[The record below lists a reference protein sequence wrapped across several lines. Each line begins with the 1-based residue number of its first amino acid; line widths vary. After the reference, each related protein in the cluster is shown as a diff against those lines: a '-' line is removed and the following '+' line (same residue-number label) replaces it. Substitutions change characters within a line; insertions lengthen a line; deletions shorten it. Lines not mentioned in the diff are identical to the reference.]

1 MLSNVVLDI
10 KNFKSIESKK
20 FSLPNG
26 MTLIKGPSGVGKS
39 TIIESISYAITGK
52 PKTCKPLG
60 TSCSTKVSLS
70 FLLKD
75 QEWEIIRSTR
85 PGRLVVTRSG
95 AKQVEDDEAQSLI
108 STVFGKN
115 FDIISYIPQDT
126 SRSFAKMKPA
136 EKLSFMEQI
145 SIGSEVSTLKSKAK
159 TYLSEM
165 KRNANASCAKH
176 SLRADDLKKLQ
187 KVDTPKKLL
196 PTRPSVRDIDEVRK
210 EKNLIKSKIRETK
223 LRLEEVEKEKKSI
236 EQTRSSRH
244 ANKLRVK
251 SLDKDINESCKELEV
266 ENISE
271 VEDVMNNAKEALTAS
286 KEFHNLQNQLPSWAK
301 VEGWEEENKK
311 WMKNKNKELKD
322 VKDSI
327 KVAETKD
334 IVFFKCPSC
343 DDDIGYNCLTSEA
356 VLPETVPNIETT
368 ETYSIRD
375 LMRKESK
382 INRELSERKNK
393 VKEANRLKELIAN
406 LTEEWGEDSLDDINE
421 LEETYAMTK
430 ELNKLVHK
438 RDRILSTLKEEDE
451 DFSDDKVDELE
462 SIINEEKAK
471 LDTAN
476 DEFDRIDRLLS
487 DIEQWSRETE
497 RVRRYNENIDR
508 AKKVYEEA
516 VEKERLAAIDKD
528 NTSKLLKGAEE
539 FKSAVQEAESLALV
553 NQVNCLND
561 QAATYLDS
569 IFVEDPIEVSLKTFS
584 ETKSSGKIKPSIKTE
599 IQYKG
604 NEMSL
609 NALSGGE
616 QARVVI
622 AYTLALGDIM
632 GSSIIMLDEV
642 TANLDAEMTEIIF
655 ETVKTNTENKIVI
668 AVAHQ
673 CVDGIFDNII
683 NF

>member
-1 MLSNVVLDI
+1 MLSNVLLDI

-20 FSLPNG
+20 FNLANG

-271 VEDVMNNAKEALTAS
+271 VEDVMNN
-286 KEFHNLQNQLPSWAK
+286 K

-497 RVRRYNENIDR
+497 QVRRYNENIDR

-561 QAATYLDS
+561 HASTYLDS

-642 TANLDAEMTEIIF
+642 TANLEMTEIIF
-655 ETVKTNTENKIVI
+655 ETVKSNTKNKIVV